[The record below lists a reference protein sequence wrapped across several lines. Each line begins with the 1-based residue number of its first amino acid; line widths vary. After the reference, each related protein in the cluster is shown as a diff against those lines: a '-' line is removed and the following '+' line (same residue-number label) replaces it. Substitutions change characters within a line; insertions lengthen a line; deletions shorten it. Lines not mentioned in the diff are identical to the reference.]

1 MGFLFHIQ
9 KCAFLFSPN
18 LAPSLNFLSISFCG
32 KYSSLSLWCLCLI
45 FFSYLFDI
53 FPRLC
58 LIFFSP
64 VRLRALWLH
73 SLSKPIKA
81 LSLSQQCRFFAVKPG
96 CNIFVMFLCCIRVV
110 LSFLD
115 AQASLAPTHLRC
127 PSVGWSNFRISNRLA
142 SLVALREKLK
152 RQDPNDFLTQKL
164 F

>member
-9 KCAFLFSPN
+9 KCAFLFSSN

-58 LIFFSP
+58 LIFFLISVLYFPRLCLIFFSP

-73 SLSKPIKA
+73 PLSKPIKA
-81 LSLSQQCRFFAVKPG
+81 LSLFQQCRFFAVKPG
-96 CNIFVMFLCCIRVV
+96 CNIVLMFFCCIPVVFFLCEI
-110 LSFLD
+110 FD
-115 AQASLAPTHLRC
+115 
-127 PSVGWSNFRISNRLA
+127 ISYV
-142 SLVALREKLK
+142 SMVS
-152 RQDPNDFLTQKL
+152 
-164 F
+164 